1 MKDMPAVWTTA
12 TLKAL
17 PAKTVAKKNKGRN
30 QGSFRSQVKAL
41 EFFEFIL
48 GHYLSLSEPGSKR
61 LGGKRK
67 YQTSIL
73 SGILIVIP
81 ALGVLGSPIISLDQS
96 IIYMV
101 VIMLHYLTLKICIGS
116 QERLHKLIDQIELFD
131 KSFADTYAFE
141 YPHGRNVWW
150 GCLWVLLL
158 LTFPIPFML
167 FFHDEIFSH
176 FEGEPYSWIVEIL
189 SMTFHGSTV
198 LQRSLIFVHFI
209 SIGRGMK
216 FRFSLIK
223 ELLESELNKSEPG
236 SSAANLEWIRTHH
249 ARLSVLVDSMNESC
263 CKRLIFPVLSIA
275 VEFLYIFF
283 RYVFRDDF
291 HINPVMLANLLT
303 NLLALKVVASVSEAI
318 ALESRMPLYVVR
330 AVLISKLPFLCQAQ
344 IMMFQDQI
352 LANPVQISA
361 GGFFNLDNKLLTEL
375 VLLIVTYCTVIL
387 QLVPNDEDDE
397 DEPPKTEL
405 SNATSSEVNNTK

>member
-17 PAKTVAKKNKGRN
+17 PAKMVAKKNKGRN

-81 ALGVLGSPIISLDQS
+81 ALGVLGSPITSLDQS

-131 KSFADTYAFE
+131 KS
-141 YPHGRNVWW
+141 
-150 GCLWVLLL
+150 
-158 LTFPIPFML
+158 
-167 FFHDEIFSH
+167 
-176 FEGEPYSWIVEIL
+176 
-189 SMTFHGSTV
+189 
-198 LQRSLIFVHFI
+198 LIFVHFI
-209 SIGRGMK
+209 SVGRGMK

-291 HINPVMLANLLT
+291 HINPFMLANLLT
-303 NLLALKVVASVSEAI
+303 NLLALKVVASVSEVI